1 MTAYDK
7 EISIV
12 TGAGRGIGKAI
23 AVRLAK
29 ESQNIVLISRTES
42 ELIIVKKE
50 IDALGV
56 ESIYFVGDVADEK
69 FVKSTIKKIQSRFG
83 KIDHLINNAG
93 IGIIKK
99 LIDSTLDEFKLQVNT
114 NLYGVYNCT
123 KSVLP
128 GMIKRNSGSIINI
141 SSLAGKNSFIGGT
154 MYSATKHALLGLT
167 KSLMLEVREYNIR
180 VVAICPGSVD
190 TKFGDSSTINPRSS
204 AQILLP
210 EDVAEVVVSV
220 IKLPVRALASEIDLR
235 PTNPKK

>member
-1 MTAYDK
+1 MVVDR
-7 EISIV
+7 EVSLV

-23 AVRLAK
+23 AIRLAR
-29 ESQNIVLISRTES
+29 ENHNIVLISRTES
-42 ELIIVKKE
+42 ELVKVKKE
-50 IDALGV
+50 IESLGM

-69 FVKSTIKKIQSRFG
+69 FAASTVGEVLNKYE

-99 LIDSTLDEFKLQVNT
+99 FTDSTLDEFKLQVNT
-114 NLYGVYNCT
+114 NLYGVYNFS
-123 KSVLP
+123 KAVLP
-128 GMIKRNSGSIINI
+128 GMIKRESGSIINI
-141 SSLAGKNSFIGGT
+141 SSLAGKNSFVGGT

-167 KSLMLEVREYNIR
+167 KSLMLEVREFNIR
-180 VVAICPGSVD
+180 VAAICPGSVD
-190 TKFGDSSTINPRSS
+190 TNFGDGSHINPRSVS
-204 AQILLP
+204 QILLP